1 MNMKIQTLLRRYA
14 CLAFGLA
21 ALATLQTACI
31 QDETTGTE
39 SATVTMT
46 FTTRAQAAP
55 RAADGSLETNE
66 QMQTLRVIVARKSNQ
81 EILYNWYDGNIDA
94 TETQRTVTFSELT
107 VNTNGE
113 DFDFY
118 AIANEAGFLPAGE
131 SLDGKNINLQDLYNR
146 ILTGDFNETTSPL
159 IPQAAFKTI
168 PVKPQTGG
176 GIQHENMKL
185 EFPVGKICVTFV
197 NETGEA
203 QTLSGI
209 KVAGVAPNQAYL
221 FYRGQVPSGTTLT
234 GDLNFAQSLEVV
246 AGTEAAP
253 STSQILTRYIYPGAK
268 QAGAYKLTAMWNGQ
282 QREVLL
288 ATADAPQG
296 IDHIARNQQL
306 NVTVTLKSN
315 GGFFVKC
322 VPQAWSDQSHEYE
335 LANKGVF
342 EITDPNMRLFSTEGS
357 ERYFATQYVEDADA
371 QSRQLVFTLNMT
383 TPEGVRWQAHLT
395 NPADFEF
402 AGDSE
407 GVGGNGP
414 VTLQV
419 RPTKIY
425 DATGERPATDLYV
438 TIGTAGDAM
447 QSFDSDMTYTSDTQ
461 ILHIVQVS
469 ASEWEGITTTQP

>member
-1 MNMKIQTLLRRYA
+1 MKIQTLLRRYA

-66 QMQTLRVIVARKSNQ
+66 QMQTLRVIVARKSSQ

-118 AIANEAGFLPAGE
+118 AIANEAGFLSGE
-131 SLDGKNINLQDLYNR
+131 SLEGKDINLTELYAR
-146 ILTGDFNETTSPL
+146 ILTGDFNATTSPL
-159 IPQAAFKTI
+159 IPQAAFETI
-168 PVKPQTGG
+168 NVKPQAGG
-176 GIQHENMKL
+176 GIQQEDMQL
-185 EFPVGKICVTFV
+185 QFPVGKICVTFV

-209 KVAGVAPNQAYL
+209 KVAGVAPDRAYL
-221 FYRGQVPSGTTLT
+221 FYQGQVPSGTTLT
-234 GDLNFAQSLEVV
+234 GDLNFAQSLEVL

-253 STSQILTRYIYPGAK
+253 STSQTLTRYIYPGAK
-268 QAGAYKLTAMWNGQ
+268 QAGDYKLTATWNGQ

-288 ATADAPQG
+288 ATADALQG

-322 VPQAWSDQSHEYE
+322 VPQDWTDQSHEYE
-335 LANKGVF
+335 LANEGVF
-342 EITDPNMRLFSTEGS
+342 TITDPNMRLFSTEGK

-447 QSFDSDMTYTSDTQ
+447 QSFDNNMFYTSNMQT
-461 ILHIVQVS
+461 LHIVQVS
-469 ASEWEGITTTQP
+469 ASEWESITTTQP

>member
-1 MNMKIQTLLRRYA
+1 MKIQTILRKYTG
-14 CLAFGLA
+14 LVLGLA
-21 ALATLQTACI
+21 ALATAAASCV
-31 QDETTGTE
+31 QDEGTVGTE

-46 FTTRAQAAP
+46 FTTQAQAAP
-55 RAADGSLETNE
+55 QAADGSLEDNE
-66 QMQTLRVIVARKSNQ
+66 QMKTLRVIVARRSKG
-81 EILYNWYDGNIDA
+81 EILYNWYDGNISPEV
-94 TETQRTVTFSELT
+94 TERTVTFSELT
-107 VNTNGE
+107 INAAGE

-118 AIANEAGFLPAGE
+118 AIANEAAFLGSGE
-131 SLDGKNINLQDLYNR
+131 SLEGKSINLTNLYNR
-146 ILTGDFNETTSPL
+146 ILNGDFNGTASAL
-159 IPQAAFKTI
+159 IPQAAFQTI
-168 PVKPQTGG
+168 NVKAQPGG
-176 GIQHENMKL
+176 GIQEADMKL
-185 EFPVGKICVTFV
+185 QFPVGKICVTFV

-203 QTLSGI
+203 QTLSNI
-209 KVAGVAPNQAYL
+209 KVAGVAPDQAYL

-253 STSQILTRYIYPGAK
+253 STSQTLTRYIYPGAK

-288 ATADAPQG
+288 ATADDPQG

-322 VPQAWSDQSHEYE
+322 VPQAWFDQSHDYE
-335 LANKGVF
+335 LANEGVF
-342 EITDPNMRLFSTEGS
+342 EITDPNMRLFSREEK
-357 ERYFATQYVEDADA
+357 ERYYATQYVEDADA

-447 QSFDSDMTYTSDTQ
+447 QSFDGNMAYTSDMQT
-461 ILHIVQVS
+461 LHIVQVS